1 MSLSVV
7 VFWWNVN
14 SFCSSSLKTDSA
26 FLKIPIFIHVILL
39 TISNWTKKHC
49 KQPLHCWH
57 CFHLWHQVSWIFKRN
72 FWLFELL
79 ITNAYIERC
88 GTNATVLYNHC
99 EQVVMKT
106 THRYANVYCIRH
118 GLYLDVLVFLM
129 YYVPYV
135 IVFFIF
141 VFHACDLYLCRIS
154 RMHL

>member
-1 MSLSVV
+1 MSLSV

-14 SFCSSSLKTDSA
+14 SFCSNSLKTDSA

-79 ITNAYIERC
+79 ITNAYLERC

-106 THRYANVYCIRH
+106 THRYANVYCIRY